1 MRPMRIAFVSQPRD
15 RIAPGLA
22 ASGSV
27 GIVVCNLVAEL
38 ARRHEVVVI
47 APRGPGEAAVEQV
60 TDKLALHRVGPPYR
74 LLHDGLD
81 FLTGLSSLTPAHTES
96 PLYYAEYFA
105 AAARALRADPPEVV
119 VLETVTQ
126 AAPRLK
132 RALPNARLF
141 LHAHDPRLVLVP
153 HYRKYV
159 GSLDGVVTV
168 SDYLTRAISAVHP
181 GLVVRTIGNGVDASS
196 FLPTEADP
204 DGARVLNVGRVSPEK
219 GLHVLMQAMNSVLE
233 RRGDARL
240 ELIGAPGL
248 LPYTHVR
255 LFGHDRHWMSL
266 DAFYGR
272 TPPQRFWNQLVRKGP
287 RDYIDA
293 LKMLMSPAA
302 AEATSFAG
310 HVRHADLPA
319 RYAGASLFVLP
330 SICDE
335 PFGIPLV
342 EAMAAGL
349 PVVATRTGG
358 IPEIV
363 ADGETGLLVERG
375 DATGLASAIL
385 TLLGDPER
393 RRAMGLAGRERV
405 ARLFTWSRSAE
416 RLEAALA

>member
-1 MRPMRIAFVSQPRD
+1 MRITFVSQPRD
-15 RIAPGLA
+15 RIATGFA

-27 GIVVCNLVAEL
+27 GIVVCNLAAEL
-38 ARRHEVVVI
+38 AHRHEITVI
-47 APRGPGEAAVEQV
+47 APRGAGEAAVEQV
-60 TDKLALHRVGPPYR
+60 TDNLRLVRIGPPWR

-96 PLYYAEYFA
+96 RLYYAEYFTA
-105 AAARALRADPPEVV
+105 VARALAADPPEVV

-132 RALPNARLF
+132 RAAPEARLF
-141 LHAHDPRLVLVP
+141 LHAHDPRLVLIP
-153 HYRKYV
+153 HYRNHV
-159 GSLDGVVTV
+159 GTLDGVVTV
-168 SDYLTRAISAVHP
+168 SDYLTRAIEATHP
-181 GLVVRTIGNGVDASS
+181 GLPVRTIGNGVDPSA
-196 FLPTEADP
+196 FLPAGP
-204 DGARVLNVGRVSPEK
+204 GSDGARVINVGRVSPEK
-219 GLHVLMQAMNSVLE
+219 GLHVLMQAMNNVLE
-233 RRGDARL
+233 RRADARL
-240 ELIGAPGL
+240 ELVGSPGL

-287 RDYIDA
+287 RDYVDA
-293 LKMLMSPAA
+293 LERLMSPAA
-302 AEATSFAG
+302 AAATSFAG

-375 DATGLASAIL
+375 DADGLASAIL
-385 TLLGDPER
+385 ALLGDPER
-393 RRAMGLAGRERV
+393 RLAMGRAGRERV

>member
-1 MRPMRIAFVSQPRD
+1 MRIAFVSQPRD
-15 RIAPGLA
+15 RIAPGLV

-27 GIVVCNLVAEL
+27 GIVVCNLVPEL
-38 ARRHEVVVI
+38 AQRHDVTVI
-47 APRGPGEAAVEQV
+47 APRGAGEAAVEQV
-60 TDKLALHRVGPPYR
+60 TDRLVLHRVGPPYR

-81 FLTGLSSLTPAHTES
+81 FLTGLSPMTPAHTES
-96 PLYYAEYFA
+96 RLYYAEYFA
-105 AAARALRADPPEVV
+105 AVARTLAADPPEIV

-132 RALPNARLF
+132 RAVPKARLL
-141 LHAHDPRLVLVP
+141 LHAHDPRLVLIP
-153 HYRKYV
+153 HHRKHI
-159 GSLDGVVTV
+159 GALDGVVTV
-168 SDYLTRAISAVHP
+168 SDYLTRAIAASHP
-181 GLVVRTIGNGVDASS
+181 GLPVSTIGNGVDLSA
-196 FLPTEADP
+196 FTPLEAGADT
-204 DGARVLNVGRVSPEK
+204 ARVLNVGRVSPEK

-233 RRGDARL
+233 RRSDARL
-240 ELIGAPGL
+240 ELVGAPGL

-255 LFGHDRHWMSL
+255 LFGHDQHWMSL

-272 TPPQRFWNQLVRKGP
+272 TAPQRLWNQLVRKGP

-293 LKMLMSPAA
+293 LGMLMSPAA

-319 RYAGASLFVLP
+319 RYAAAGLFVLP

-349 PVVATRTGG
+349 PVVATRAGG

-375 DATGLASAIL
+375 DAAGLASAIL
-385 TLLGDPER
+385 SLLGDPER
-393 RRAMGLAGRERV
+393 RRAMGRAGRERV